1 MLFGWRNP
9 AFAALLFSQ
18 EKGAAMAKITAQPP
32 AFDKNDLAGTLKKM
46 CDYCAKLNEEL
57 QFALSQIEKKE
68 GGKN

>member
-1 MLFGWRNP
+1 
-9 AFAALLFSQ
+9 
-18 EKGAAMAKITAQPP
+18 MAKITAQPP